1 MKLGPRIHDIYVGRN
16 VLLTVLVVWLVL
28 LGLDAIMA
36 LSGEANNIG
45 TGSYSFSHAL
55 AWTAYT
61 LPRRAYTL
69 FPMAA
74 VIGALMGLGQLAA
87 TSELTALRAVGLS
100 RRRIAISVAIAL
112 SLLTALM
119 VVNGETLAPW
129 SQEKADSLKASA
141 RFNTNMAVARY
152 SGLWARE
159 GDTFLNAQ
167 TGEEQLDE
175 NGKSRLLLHDVR
187 LYRLDAD
194 GRLASLTHAATARH
208 DANGWTLEQVRRDVF
223 GERSA
228 TRREAAS
235 EHWQSDLDAAALASG
250 LAKPRSLSAA
260 ELRSGIDY
268 RKRNGLDARD
278 YEDTYWSRWF
288 YPLNVLALCLAA
300 VPFAFGSLRSGG
312 MGKRLFL
319 GMLFALGFLLLQ
331 MFFGR
336 MAGALK
342 FDYRIAYALPPIVML
357 AVSGWLFKRRSA

>member
-141 RFNTNMAVARY
+141 KFNTNMSVARY

>member
-1 MKLGPRIHDIYVGRN
+1 MRFLPRIHDVYVGRT
-16 VLLTVLVVWLVL
+16 VLFTVLVVWMVL

-36 LSGEANNIG
+36 LSGEAGKIG
-45 TGSYSFSHAL
+45 QGHYSFGHAL
-55 AWTAYT
+55 AWVAYT
-61 LPRRAYTL
+61 LPRRAYTV

-87 TSELTALRAVGLS
+87 TSELTALRAIGLS
-100 RRRIAISVAIAL
+100 RRRIAVSVAISL
-112 SLLTALM
+112 SLLTVLM
-119 VVNGETLAPW
+119 VVNGETLSPW
-129 SQEKADSLKASA
+129 AQGRADALKTSA
-141 RFNTNMAVARY
+141 RYNTDIATARY

-167 TGEEQLDE
+167 TGEEQVSAD
-175 NGKSRLLLHDVR
+175 GQSTLLLHDVR
-187 LYRLDAD
+187 LYQLGED
-194 GRLASLTHAATARH
+194 GRLLTLTYAKNARH
-208 DANGWTLEQVRRDVF
+208 DAQGWVLEGVRRDTF
-223 GERSA
+223 GERSVA
-228 TRREAAS
+228 RQELAS
-235 EHWQSDLDAAALASG
+235 EKWASKLDAAALASG
-250 LAKPRSLSAA
+250 LAKPRNLNAA
-260 ELRSGIDY
+260 ELKTSIDY
-268 RKRNGLDARD
+268 RKRNGLDARE

-342 FDYRIAYALPPIVML
+342 FDYRIAYALPPIMML
-357 AVSGWLFKRRSA
+357 GISAWLSRRRVG

>member
-1 MKLGPRIHDIYVGRN
+1 MRLTPRIHDVYVGRN
-16 VLLTVLVVWLVL
+16 VLFTVLVVWLVL
-28 LGLDAIMA
+28 LGLDGVMA
-36 LSGEANNIG
+36 LSSESSNIG
-45 TGSYSFSHAL
+45 VGSYTFGHAL
-55 AWTAYT
+55 AATAYT

-87 TSELTALRAVGLS
+87 TSELTALRAVGVS
-100 RRRIAISVAIAL
+100 RRRIALSVAIAL

-129 SQEKADSLKASA
+129 AQNRADMLKTTAKYNEDLS
-141 RFNTNMAVARY
+141 VERY

-159 GDTFLNAQ
+159 GNTFLNAM
-167 TGEEQLDE
+167 TGEEVLD
-175 NGKSRLLLHDVR
+175 GDKGTRLVLHNVR
-187 LYRLDAD
+187 LYTLDDD
-194 GRLASLTHAATARH
+194 GRLATLTFAATATH
-208 DANGWTLEQVRRDVF
+208 DAKGWVLAKVRRDVF
-223 GERSA
+223 GERSV
-228 TRREAAS
+228 TQQQVES
-235 EHWQSDLDAAALASG
+235 ELWNSQLDASALAAG
-250 LAKPRSLSAA
+250 LAKPRNLSAG
-260 ELRSGIDY
+260 ELKTSIEY

-319 GMLFALGFLLLQ
+319 GMLFALGFMLLQ

-342 FDYRIAYALPPIVML
+342 FDYRIAYALPPILML
-357 AVSGWLFKRRSA
+357 AISGWLSRRRVG

>member
-1 MKLGPRIHDIYVGRN
+1 MRLLPRIHDFYVGRTVLGT
-16 VLLTVLVVWLVL
+16 VLLVWLVL
-28 LGLDAIMA
+28 LGLDAVLA
-36 LSGEANNIG
+36 LAGESKNIG
-45 TGSYSFSHAL
+45 TGSYTFGHSV
-55 AWTAYT
+55 AWTLYT

-87 TSELTALRAVGLS
+87 TSELTALRALGLS
-100 RRRIAISVAIAL
+100 RRRIAVSVAISL
-112 SLLTALM
+112 SLLTVVM

-129 SQEKADSLKASA
+129 AQNRADVLKNSA
-141 RFNTNMAVARY
+141 KWDTDMAMARY

-159 GDTFLNAQ
+159 GDTFLNAAS
-167 TGEEQLDE
+167 GEEQLGED
-175 NGKSRLLLHDVR
+175 GQSRLVLHDVR
-187 LYRLDAD
+187 LYQLDAA
-194 GRLASLTHAATARH
+194 GRLAVLTHAANARH
-208 DANGWTLEQVRRDVF
+208 DGNGWTLEKVRHDRF
-223 GERSA
+223 GERSV
-228 TRREAAS
+228 TRETVDS
-235 EHWQSDLDAAALASG
+235 QPWDSQLDASALASG
-250 LAKPRSLSAA
+250 LTRPRNLSAA
-260 ELRSGIDY
+260 ELRASIQY
-268 RKRNGLDARD
+268 RQRNGLDARD

-342 FDYRIAYALPPIVML
+342 FDYRIAYALPPILML
-357 AVSGWLFKRRSA
+357 VISRVLFRRKSG